1 MWVPELQRGSLITA
15 TAGLEEAIQTKVWSA
30 LIDEAETGPGLTK
43 PPLPSEQFKRR
54 LGGSRLIPV
63 LLFTI
68 GGFLTMGYH
77 PGAEDDTVYLA
88 AVKSAVNPSLYPF
101 DRPFFMSQMRTSFF
115 HVWMA
120 HLIHA
125 TGISVGSAELL
136 GQLVSLMLIFY
147 ASYSIL
153 SKLFEETSSR
163 WGGMAL
169 LSAALT
175 LPVAGTAL
183 YLADQY
189 LHPRNQAT
197 ALILCAVARI
207 LAGRKWQAIP
217 LLVLSFLLHPLMGS
231 MGISF
236 CCVLTLTHSEPV
248 RQQISLWRLR
258 LFTELSPA
266 HRFSITGLIPFGWVF
281 DKPSQPFLDAIN
293 ARHCYHLFQWT
304 WYEWL
309 GVIGPLIIFWAV
321 ARFARKRQQF
331 RLAQFATAVLLYC
344 VFHLAIALLIL
355 SPTRFPAL
363 CTLEPM
369 RFLQLVYIFLVLVL
383 GAYLGK
389 YLLRARLIRWAL
401 FIVIANG
408 TMFLTQ
414 RHLFAATEHIELPGQ
429 PSQNPWLQAFAWIR
443 TNTPQDAYFAID
455 PEYMAA
461 PEEDNDGFRALA
473 ERSALAD
480 ADKDAAVVTKA
491 QDLSP
496 RWQRELHAE
505 AGWKHFQLSDFERL
519 KQEFGVNW
527 VLVSYPQPNGLNC
540 PWHNALLAVCQVP

>member
-1 MWVPELQRGSLITA
+1 
-15 TAGLEEAIQTKVWSA
+15 
-30 LIDEAETGPGLTK
+30 
-43 PPLPSEQFKRR
+43 
-54 LGGSRLIPV
+54 
-63 LLFTI
+63 
-68 GGFLTMGYH
+68 MGYH

-101 DRPFFMSQMRTSFF
+101 DRPFFMSQMRTSLF

-125 TGISVGSAELL
+125 TGISVGMAELL
-136 GQLVSLMLIFY
+136 GQLVSLVLIIY
-147 ASYSIL
+147 ASWSIL
-153 SKLFEETSSR
+153 SALFEETTSR
-163 WGGMAL
+163 WGGIAM
-169 LSAALT
+169 LSATLT

-189 LHPRNQAT
+189 LHPRNPAT
-197 ALILCAVARI
+197 ALILCAVASI
-207 LAGRKWQAIP
+207 LAGREWQTLP
-217 LLVLSFLLHPLMGS
+217 LLVVSFLLHPLMGG

-236 CCVLTLTHSEPV
+236 CCVLMLTHSEPA
-248 RQQISLWRLR
+248 REQLSLWQSR
-258 LFTELSPA
+258 LFTGISPGEGINIA
-266 HRFSITGLIPFGWVF
+266 ALIPFGWIF
-281 DKPSQPFLDAIN
+281 DKPPQPFLDAISS
-293 ARHCYHLFQWT
+293 RHCYHPFQWT

-309 GVIGPLIIFWAV
+309 GAIGPLIIFWGV
-321 ARFARKRQQF
+321 ARFARKQQQF
-331 RLAQFATAVLLYC
+331 RLSRFATAVLLYC
-344 VFHLAIALLIL
+344 VFHLTLALVVL

-389 YLLRARLIRWAL
+389 YLLGSRVIRWAL
-401 FIVIANG
+401 FITLANG

-414 RHLFAATEHIELPGQ
+414 RHLFAATQHIQLPGR

-443 TNTPQDAYFAID
+443 KNTPEDAYFAVD
-455 PEYMAA
+455 PDYMGA
-461 PEEDNDGFRALA
+461 PGEDNNGFRALA

-491 QDLSP
+491 EDLSR

-505 AGWKHFQLSDFERL
+505 TGWKHFQLTDFERL
-519 KQEFGVNW
+519 KKEFGVNW
-527 VLVSYPQPNGLNC
+527 VLVSYPQPNGLGC
-540 PWHNALLAVCQVP
+540 PWHNALLAVCKVP

>member
-1 MWVPELQRGSLITA
+1 
-15 TAGLEEAIQTKVWSA
+15 
-30 LIDEAETGPGLTK
+30 
-43 PPLPSEQFKRR
+43 
-54 LGGSRLIPV
+54 
-63 LLFTI
+63 
-68 GGFLTMGYH
+68 MGYH

-88 AVKSAVNPSLYPF
+88 AVKYAVNPSLYPF

-120 HLIHA
+120 HLVQA
-125 TGISVGSAELL
+125 SRLSVGSAELL
-136 GQLVSLMLIFY
+136 GQVVSLMLIFY
-147 ASYSIL
+147 ASWSIL
-153 SKLFEETSSR
+153 SALFEETTSR
-163 WGGMAL
+163 WGGMAM

-189 LHPRNQAT
+189 LHPRNPAT

-207 LAGRKWQAIP
+207 LAGRKWQALP
-217 LLVLSFLLHPLMGS
+217 LLAVSFLLHPLMGA

-236 CCVLTLTHSEPV
+236 CCVLMLTHSEPV
-248 RQQISLWRLR
+248 RKRISMWRSHH
-258 LFTELSPA
+258 FTEASQV
-266 HRFSITGLIPFGWVF
+266 HRLNIAAVIPFGWIF
-281 DKPSQPFLDAIN
+281 DKPSQPFLDAVSS
-293 ARHCYHLFQWT
+293 RHCYHLFQWT

-309 GVIGPLIIFWAV
+309 GVIGPLIIFWGV
-321 ARFARKRQQF
+321 ARFARRRQQL
-331 RLAQFATAVLLYC
+331 RLSRFATAVLLYC
-344 VFHLAIALLIL
+344 LFHLTLALLIL

-369 RFLQLVYIFLVLVL
+369 RFLQLAYIFLVLVL

-389 YLLRARLIRWAL
+389 YLLETRVIRWVF
-401 FIVIANG
+401 FIMLANG
-408 TMFLTQ
+408 TMFFTQ
-414 RHLFAATEHIELPGQ
+414 RHLFAATQHIELPGR
-429 PSQNPWLQAFAWIR
+429 PSQNPWLQAFTWIR
-443 TNTPQDAYFAID
+443 KNTPQDAYFAVD

-491 QDLSP
+491 EDLSL

-505 AGWKHFQLSDFERL
+505 TGWKHFRLADFERL
-519 KQEFGVNW
+519 KEQFGVNW
-527 VLVSYPQPNGLNC
+527 VLVSYPQPNGLGC
-540 PWHNALLAVCQVP
+540 PWHNALLAVCKVP